1 MNEEKPPSCP
11 SCGSE
16 NLVFET
22 KHVHYKGVE
31 IHCVKGWHCSCGN
44 VVLDA
49 EEAVRVQNEYQ
60 DSRAFWNAVDRISAG
75 K

>member
-1 MNEEKPPSCP
+1 MNKEKPPSCP

-22 KHVHYKGVE
+22 KHVHYKGIE
-31 IHCVKGWHCSCGN
+31 IHWVKGWHCSCGN
-44 VVLDA
+44 AVLAAD
-49 EEAVRVQNEYQ
+49 EAARVQAEYQ
-60 DSRAFWNAVDRISAG
+60 DSRAFWKAVDHISTG

>member
-1 MNEEKPPSCP
+1 MNEEKSPVCAN
-11 SCGSE
+11 CKSE

-44 VVLDA
+44 AVLAAD
-49 EEAVRVQNEYQ
+49 EAARVQAEYQ
-60 DSRAFWNAVDRISAG
+60 DSRAFWKAVDHISTG